1 MVEGS
6 GGNPELLIP
15 SSFHSIDN
23 NPCLRVV
30 NLQDNYV
37 KLHKDQC
44 IGRAHPAKIIPAV
57 SPEFSENTRVGLR
70 QGEDLDPSQLP
81 VDANFE
87 TPVTVSQVH
96 GEDETPNLPT
106 HLEDLYARSILNLET
121 EQQQRVRDLLCEFQD
136 VFAKHEFDLGNF
148 TEIEHSIDTGTA
160 RPVKQRMR
168 PVPLAFVKEE
178 EAHLQKMLDAGVIEP
193 SMSDWSAA
201 PVLVRKRDGSVR
213 WCIDYRALNAVT
225 VKDVFPLPLIEE
237 CTDMLAEQVWFS
249 KLDANSAYYQIKLKD
264 SDKKKTAFSTKYG
277 YIKWFV
283 WDLAFVMRPPRFQGR

>member
-1 MVEGS
+1 M
-6 GGNPELLIP
+6 
-15 SSFHSIDN
+15 
-23 NPCLRVV
+23 
-30 NLQDNYV
+30 
-37 KLHKDQC
+37 
-44 IGRAHPAKIIPAV
+44 
-57 SPEFSENTRVGLR
+57 GLR
-70 QGEDLDPSQLP
+70 QGENLDPSQLP

-277 YIKWFV
+277 LYQMVRMGFGLCNAPATFSRAMSLVLRGLTWNSV
-283 WDLAFVMRPPRFQGR
+283 LAFLDDVLAMGKTFESHIKTLREVLNVPSISSYG